1 MSRPDVR
8 TKVADDRPST
18 RRDRPRM
25 TDGLTC
31 GSCPHADDADVAA
44 VRITSLTAAPTTVT
58 RRDGRPGGTLA
69 MEKLLLTP
77 EEAAEALNISRSM
90 LYDLIRLRA
99 IKSVKIGKAR
109 RIPAEAM
116 RQYVDDLMSEPI

>member
-1 MSRPDVR
+1 MSTLDVR
-8 TKVADDRPST
+8 TKSADDRRSSLW
-18 RRDRPRM
+18 DRPPPA
-25 TDGLTC
+25 DAATC
-31 GSCPHADDADVAA
+31 ESCPLADGADVAD
-44 VRITSLTAAPTTVT
+44 VGITALTAAPTAVS
-58 RRDGRPGGTLA
+58 RRDGQPGGKPA

-90 LYDLIRLRA
+90 LYDLIRLRS

-116 RQYVDDLMSEPI
+116 RQYVDALMSEAI

>member
-1 MSRPDVR
+1 MTSADMR
-8 TKVADDRPST
+8 TNYADTSPSSCS
-18 RRDRPRM
+18 DRPRS
-25 TDGLTC
+25 TPALTC
-31 GSCPHADDADVAA
+31 GTCPHADDADVAD
-44 VRITSLTAAPTTVT
+44 VRITSLTAAPTIA
-58 RRDGRPGGTLA
+58 RRDDRPEGTPA

-109 RIPAEAM
+109 RIPAAAM
-116 RQYVDDLMSEPI
+116 RQYVDALMSEPI

>member
-1 MSRPDVR
+1 V
-8 TKVADDRPST
+8 
-18 RRDRPRM
+18 
-25 TDGLTC
+25 TDALTC
-31 GSCPHADDADVAA
+31 GSCPPADDADVAD
-44 VRITSLTAAPTTVT
+44 VRLTSLIAAPTTVT

-77 EEAAEALNISRSM
+77 EEAAEALNISRST

-116 RQYVDDLMSEPI
+116 RQYVDALMSEAI

>member
-1 MSRPDVR
+1 MTSSDMP
-8 TKVADDRPST
+8 TT
-18 RRDRPRM
+18 RADRPR
-25 TDGLTC
+25 TRPALTC
-31 GSCPHADDADVAA
+31 AACPHADDADVAD
-44 VRITSLTAAPTTVT
+44 VRITSLTATPSVA
-58 RRDGRPGGTLA
+58 RRDGRPEGTLA

-116 RQYVDDLMSEPI
+116 RQYVDALMSEPI

>member
-1 MSRPDVR
+1 MSTLDVR
-8 TKVADDRPST
+8 TKAADDRRSG
-18 RRDRPRM
+18 RRDRPRPA
-25 TDGLTC
+25 DAVTC
-31 GSCPHADDADVAA
+31 EGCPLADSADVAD
-44 VRITSLTAAPTTVT
+44 VRITALTAATAAT
-58 RRDGRPGGTLA
+58 RRDDQPGGTLA

-90 LYDLIRLRA
+90 LYDLIRLRT

-116 RQYVDDLMSEPI
+116 RQYVDALMSEAS